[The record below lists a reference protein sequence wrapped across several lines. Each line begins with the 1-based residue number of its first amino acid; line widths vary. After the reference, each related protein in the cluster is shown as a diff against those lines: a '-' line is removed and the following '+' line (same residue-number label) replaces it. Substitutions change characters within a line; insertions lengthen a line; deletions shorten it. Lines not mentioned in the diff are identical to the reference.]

1 MTANEAN
8 LQEYVSVS
16 HKEFRDVSNCNFSI
30 DAFQL
35 IYHHWK
41 HLGPSPR
48 SAVSFFYY
56 GDTLPAD
63 LGKKKV
69 INTNT
74 ILQFTGI
81 SRRTH

>member
-1 MTANEAN
+1 MTANGAN

-16 HKEFRDVSNCNFSI
+16 HKEFRDVSHCNFSI

-35 IYHHWK
+35 IYHHRK

-56 GDTLPAD
+56 GDTLLAD
-63 LGKKKV
+63 LGEKKS
-69 INTNT
+69 N
-74 ILQFTGI
+74 
-81 SRRTH
+81 